1 MKKIFYIAL
10 LLFCTNIVFG
20 QNKLAN
26 AVYSLKNNELDKA
39 KELIDAA
46 AEDSLFNNK
55 PATWY
60 YRGFVYK
67 EIFKRDEISKRDSEL
82 REKSIEYFRKAYEM
96 EQEGPLAKGC
106 ENGIKYLAQTF
117 YNESA
122 VAFNPNEYQIAI
134 SSYERYKELTK
145 SVIPDVDFTEKDIQF
160 NLALGSTYNRIATLD
175 SNNAETYLNKS
186 IECYKNVLAADSNN
200 FGANYNL
207 GIIYYNQGVEIVKK
221 MDYGLDLME
230 LTMMQ
235 DKLFDIFRTSLPYM
249 KKAYDLNPKRRETL
263 IGLEGIY
270 FSMNDV
276 EKSELFKKK
285 IEELDGEGNTINQTE
300 EPVESPV
307 KQ

>member
-10 LLFCTNIVFG
+10 LFFCTNSVFG
-20 QNKLAN
+20 QNKLSK
-26 AVYSLKNNELDKA
+26 AVYSLKNKELDKA

-46 AEDSLFNNK
+46 AEDSIFLTK

-67 EIFKRDEISKRDSEL
+67 EVYKRDEANKRDSEL
-82 REKSIEYFRKAYEM
+82 REKSIEYFLKAFQM
-96 EQEGPLAKGC
+96 EKEGPLAKGC

-122 VAFNPNEYQIAI
+122 VSFNPNEYQIAI
-134 SSYERYKELTK
+134 SSYGRYKELIK
-145 SVIPDVDFTEKDIQF
+145 SVTPEVDFTEKDIQF
-160 NLALGSTYNRIATLD
+160 SLALGSTYNRIATIDTNNVDIYLDKSIKCYKTVLETD
-175 SNNAETYLNKS
+175 SNHFS
-186 IECYKNVLAADSNN
+186 
-200 FGANYNL
+200 ANYNL

-230 LTMMQ
+230 LTLMQ
-235 DKLFDIFRTSLPYM
+235 DKLFEIFRTSLPFM
-249 KKAYDLNPKRRETL
+249 KKAYDLNPRRKETL

-285 IEELDGEGNTINQTE
+285 IEDLDGGGEPKENEEGQI
-300 EPVESPV
+300 ESPE

>member
-10 LLFCTNIVFG
+10 LLFCTHAVIG

-26 AVYSLKNNELDKA
+26 AVFSLKNNELDKA

-46 AEDSLFNNK
+46 AEDSVFNTK

-67 EIFKRDEISKRDSEL
+67 EVYKRDEASKKDSEL
-82 REKSIEYFRKAYEM
+82 REKSIEYFSKAFKM
-96 EQEGPLAKGC
+96 EKEGPLAKGC

-122 VAFNPNEYQIAI
+122 VSFNPNEYQTAI
-134 SSYERYKELTK
+134 TSYERYKELIR
-145 SVIPDVDFTEKDIQF
+145 SVNPDVDFTEKDVQF
-160 NLALGSTYNRIATLD
+160 NLALGSTYNRIATVD
-175 SNNAETYLNKS
+175 TNNVDIYLAKS
-186 IECYKNVLAADSNN
+186 IKCYNMVLESDSNN
-200 FGANYNL
+200 FSANYNL

-235 DKLFDIFRTSLPYM
+235 DKLFEIFRTSLPYM
-249 KKAYDLNPKRRETL
+249 KKAYDLNPSRRETL

-285 IEELDGEGNTINQTE
+285 IEELDGTGENEEGQIN
-300 EPVESPV
+300 SPE

>member
-10 LLFCTNIVFG
+10 LFFCSNSIIG
-20 QNKLAN
+20 QNKLTN

-46 AEDSLFNNK
+46 AEDSVFLVK

-60 YRGFVYK
+60 YRGFIYK
-67 EIFKRDEISKRDSEL
+67 DLFKRDESSKKDSKL
-82 REKSIEYFRKAYEM
+82 REQSIEYFTKAYLM
-96 EQEGPLAKGC
+96 EKDGPFTKGC
-106 ENGIKYLAQTF
+106 ENAIKYFAQTF
-117 YNESA
+117 YNQSA
-122 VAFNPNEYQIAI
+122 IAFNPTEYPIAI

-145 SVIPDVDFTEKDIQF
+145 QVNPDVDFTEKDVQF
-160 NLALGSTYNRIATLD
+160 NLAMGSTYNRIATID
-175 SNNAETYLNKS
+175 TTNASTYVDKS
-186 IECYKNVLAADSNN
+186 IAYYEKVLAVDSNN
-200 FGANYNL
+200 FSANYNL
-207 GIIYYNQGVEIVKK
+207 GIIYYNRGVEIVKK
-221 MDYGLDLME
+221 MDYGLDLLE

-235 DKLFDIFRTSLPYM
+235 DQLFNIFRTSLPFM
-249 KKAYDLNPKRRETL
+249 KKAYDLNPRRKETL

-285 IEELDGEGNTINQTE
+285 IEELDDEGEKE
-300 EPVESPV
+300 EVESPD